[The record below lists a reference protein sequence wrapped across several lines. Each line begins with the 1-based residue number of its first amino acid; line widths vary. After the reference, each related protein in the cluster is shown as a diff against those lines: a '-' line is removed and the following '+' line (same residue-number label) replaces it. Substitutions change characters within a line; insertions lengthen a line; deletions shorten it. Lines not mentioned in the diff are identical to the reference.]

1 MKNCC
6 RPKFLSVHYGSLFDA
21 TRLQLQNTLPVQVL
35 KLMYHWACQ
44 TPLHNVTQWL
54 KVRPLLIDEVYG
66 LLRAVCMLKTEETTT
81 KLGGGGRVVQVGLVS
96 LGTSGPDG
104 LNKNVKV
111 CVAEGRRDRI
121 QEIKYESVGGG
132 KKLTA
137 LRQVA

>member
-1 MKNCC
+1 
-6 RPKFLSVHYGSLFDA
+6 
-21 TRLQLQNTLPVQVL
+21 
-35 KLMYHWACQ
+35 MYHWACQ

-66 LLRAVCMLKTEETTT
+66 LLRAVCMLKTEEASN

-111 CVAEGRRDRI
+111 GTDGANTHWIRNVSGVI
-121 QEIKYESVGGG
+121 FTPEIFFSVSS
-132 KKLTA
+132 
-137 LRQVA
+137 Q

>member
-1 MKNCC
+1 MFCAGYVWVKNCC

-21 TRLQLQNTLPVQVL
+21 TRMSIPTTLPVQVL

-44 TPLHNVTQWL
+44 TPLHNVIQWL
-54 KVRPLLIDEVYG
+54 KVRPLLVDEVYG
-66 LLRAVCMLKTEETTT
+66 LLRAVCMLKTEEAGV

-111 CVAEGRRDRI
+111 GRPGGRGCMSGVCVWNGD
-121 QEIKYESVGGG
+121 
-132 KKLTA
+132 KLS
-137 LRQVA
+137 